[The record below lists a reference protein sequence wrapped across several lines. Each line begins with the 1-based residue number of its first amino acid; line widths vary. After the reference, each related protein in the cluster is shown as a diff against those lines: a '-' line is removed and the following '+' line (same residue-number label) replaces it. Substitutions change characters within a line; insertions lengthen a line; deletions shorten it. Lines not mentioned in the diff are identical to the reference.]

1 MTPNANSFD
10 DELLTLPDVGRRF
23 QQLRKAAGKTQTE
36 VAQAVGIRQEA
47 LSRFESGRGN
57 DFSLAKLL
65 RLLEILELRMD
76 FAPVTRR
83 PSLVD
88 VLKEVRTGANTG
100 PRSR

>member
-1 MTPNANSFD
+1 MTPNANSVD

-36 VAQAVGIRQEA
+36 VALAVGIRQEA

-100 PRSR
+100 PHSR

>member
-1 MTPNANSFD
+1 MTPNANSVD

-65 RLLEILELRMD
+65 RLLEVLELRMD

-100 PRSR
+100 PHSR